1 MGENSYWVEAARPRT
16 LVAGIVP
23 VLVGTAAAGRLS
35 PPRFLGSLVVA
46 VFMQV
51 GVNFANDYFDAV
63 KGVDTAERLGPR
75 RLTSSGLIAPE
86 AMRNAMAASFVV
98 AVAAG
103 VGLAAAAGWELI
115 VVGAVSIV
123 AALGYS
129 GGPFPYG
136 SRGLG
141 EVFVFI
147 FFGVV
152 ATVGSAYV
160 QIEEDLCP
168 GLLLPRPQSAFWPQP
183 ILVAN
188 NLRDIPTDS
197 RTSKRTLAVI
207 LGDARTR
214 VAFKMLILGSY
225 LSLGLIA
232 LCGGGVWVLLPLL
245 SFPLAIPVLRKV
257 STDSGRELIGVLV
270 GTARLQLAFGVLL
283 AVGSGCER
291 HPLRT
296 HRRALGIS
304 WRYFDIPLKVPFRGQ
319 NHRQG
324 AVILGPCGWGECSP
338 FPGFG
343 EGDRDVAVKAAYE
356 SAFEP
361 WPEPVRDSIPVHV
374 TIPAL
379 GPEEAAAMV
388 KRVRVHCGEGEGR
401 RGRRRGAARGGA
413 GGTRA
418 GAAGWWSTPTAPGG
432 WTRRSVRSGP
442 LQVLLDLVE
451 QPVRASWRWPR
462 FEGRWK
468 LRSPPTSLPTP
479 RSRFAGWSS
488 WGRPTCW

>member
-1 MGENSYWVEAARPRT
+1 MGDNSYWVEAARPRT

-75 RLTSSGLIAPE
+75 RLTSAGLIAPG

-160 QIEEDLCP
+160 QIEEVSPLALCASVP
-168 GLLLPRPQSAFWPQP
+168 VGFLAAA

-214 VAFKMLILGSY
+214 LAFKVLIVGSY
-225 LSLGLIA
+225 LSLALIA
-232 LCGGGVWVLLPLL
+232 LCGGGLWVLLPLL
-245 SFPLAIPVLRKV
+245 SIPLAIPVLRRV
-257 STDSGRELIGVLV
+257 STDSGRKLIGVLV
-270 GTARLQLAFGVLL
+270 GTAKLQLAFGILL
-283 AVGSGCER
+283 AIG
-291 HPLRT
+291 LW
-296 HRRALGIS
+296 L
-304 WRYFDIPLKVPFRGQ
+304 
-319 NHRQG
+319 
-324 AVILGPCGWGECSP
+324 
-338 FPGFG
+338 
-343 EGDRDVAVKAAYE
+343 
-356 SAFEP
+356 
-361 WPEPVRDSIPVHV
+361 
-374 TIPAL
+374 
-379 GPEEAAAMV
+379 
-388 KRVRVHCGEGEGR
+388 
-401 RGRRRGAARGGA
+401 
-413 GGTRA
+413 
-418 GAAGWWSTPTAPGG
+418 
-432 WTRRSVRSGP
+432 
-442 LQVLLDLVE
+442 
-451 QPVRASWRWPR
+451 
-462 FEGRWK
+462 
-468 LRSPPTSLPTP
+468 
-479 RSRFAGWSS
+479 
-488 WGRPTCW
+488 